1 MLAAT
6 GSEEFWTPW
15 LIVGFIG
22 QFIFGLRF
30 VVQWIATE
38 RAKRSVVP
46 VAFWYLSLL
55 GTVITLTYAI
65 YRLDP
70 VFIAS
75 FSLNL
80 IIYVRNL
87 YFIHRKPP
95 VGETAEP
102 SAEARSGS
110 ENQSSSS

>member
-1 MLAAT
+1 MLAIA
-6 GSEEFWTPW
+6 SQEVWTPW

-38 RAKRSVVP
+38 RARKSVIP
-46 VAFWYLSLL
+46 VAFWYLSLV
-55 GTVITLTYAI
+55 GTVITLVYAI
-65 YRLDP
+65 YRRDP

-75 FSLNL
+75 FSLNMV
-80 IIYVRNL
+80 IYVRNL

-95 VGETAEP
+95 IGAAAAAS
-102 SAEARSGS
+102 SAETPGESGH
-110 ENQSSSS
+110 SSSS